1 MEKYPINWGPS
12 PFFWVRPHFFGA
24 IFFTCTATISRK
36 IRGLVIRFCGWRS
49 CACIV
54 FNSIAPTMPNWLLPE
69 YIADVLPSE
78 ARKIEEL
85 RRLMLDNFRLYGY
98 ELVMPPMLEY
108 VESLLTGAGA
118 DTDLRTFKLVDQI
131 SGRMLGLRAD
141 MTTQVARID
150 AHLLNRA
157 TVTRLCYAGS
167 VLHTRP
173 SGLHSTREPFQIGA
187 EIYGHAGLE
196 ADAEIQELALG
207 SLALA
212 GFSDVRLDLTHVG
225 VLRAILAQDP
235 AATKDYEAIVTLLRG
250 KDVPGLQQQTAKYN
264 ETTRAALLALPNL
277 YGDVEVLKRAREVLP
292 ALPGITHALAELAAL
307 AASAIG
313 RADVAIDLADLR
325 GYQYES
331 GAMFALYVPG
341 LPNAVARG
349 GRYDHV
355 GEAFGRARPAT
366 GFSLDLRELA
376 RLLPTAER
384 KHSIRAPWGNAP
396 ELKEKIAEL
405 RKSGEVVIQSLPGHN
420 DEQDEFECDRAL
432 VLDESGS
439 NWILKNLG

>member
-1 MEKYPINWGPS
+1 
-12 PFFWVRPHFFGA
+12 
-24 IFFTCTATISRK
+24 
-36 IRGLVIRFCGWRS
+36 
-49 CACIV
+49 
-54 FNSIAPTMPNWLLPE
+54 MPNWLLPE
-69 YIADVLPSE
+69 NIADVLPSE
-78 ARKIEEL
+78 ARKTEEL
-85 RRLMLDNFRLYGY
+85 RRLMLDNFRSYGY
-98 ELVMPPMLEY
+98 ELVMPPLLEY
-108 VESLLTGAGA
+108 VESLLTGAGQ
-118 DTDLRTFKLVDQI
+118 DTELRSFKLVDPM

-150 AHLLNRA
+150 AHLLNRDS
-157 TVTRLCYAGS
+157 VTRLCYAGS

-173 SGLHSTREPFQIGA
+173 SGLHATREPLQIGA

-196 ADAEIQELALG
+196 ADAEVQELALA

-212 GFSDVRLDLTHVG
+212 GFGADQVRLDLSHVG
-225 VLRAILAQDP
+225 VLRALLADDG
-235 AATKDYEAIVTLLRG
+235 AAQKDEAALYTLLRA
-250 KDVPGLQQQTAKYN
+250 KDSPGLAAISASYAPA
-264 ETTRAALLALPNL
+264 TRAALLALPGL
-277 YGDVEVLKRAREVLP
+277 YGDIDVLARARDVLP
-292 ALPGITHALAELAAL
+292 ALPGITRALAELAAL
-307 AASAIG
+307 AGSALG

-384 KHSIRAPWGNAP
+384 KHAIRAPWGNAP
-396 ELKEKIAEL
+396 ELREKIAQL
-405 RKSGEVVIQSLPGHN
+405 RKAGEVVIQSLPGHDN
-420 DEQDEFECDRAL
+420 EQDEFECDRVL
-432 VLDESGS
+432 VLENS

>member
-1 MEKYPINWGPS
+1 
-12 PFFWVRPHFFGA
+12 
-24 IFFTCTATISRK
+24 
-36 IRGLVIRFCGWRS
+36 
-49 CACIV
+49 
-54 FNSIAPTMPNWLLPE
+54 MPNWLLPE
-69 YIADVLPSE
+69 NIADVLPSE

-98 ELVMPPMLEY
+98 ELVMPPLLEY
-108 VESLLTGAGA
+108 TESLLAGAGP
-118 DTDLRTFKLVDQI
+118 DTDLKTFKVIDPQ
-131 SGRMLGLRAD
+131 SGRLLGLRAD

-150 AHLLNRA
+150 AHLLNRD
-157 TVTRLCYAGS
+157 TITRLCYAGS

-173 SGLHSTREPFQIGA
+173 SGLHATREPVQIGA

-207 SLALA
+207 TMALA
-212 GFSDVRLDLTHVG
+212 GFTDVRLDLAHVG
-225 VLRAILAQDP
+225 VLRALLNEDP
-235 AATKDYEAIVTLLRG
+235 AAKRDETQLYGLLRA
-250 KDVPGLQQQTAKYN
+250 KDAPGLDEISKNYYPQT
-264 ETTRAALLALPNL
+264 RQALLALPHL
-277 YGDVEVLKRAREVLP
+277 YGDVEVLAKAREVLP
-292 ALPGITHALAELAAL
+292 ALPGVQRALAELAAL
-307 AASAIG
+307 AASALG

-341 LPNAVARG
+341 LPNAVLRG

-376 RLLPTAER
+376 RLLPTATR

-396 ELKEKIAEL
+396 ELKEKIADL
-405 RKSGEVVIQSLPGHN
+405 RKAGEVVIQSMPGHDN
-420 DEQDEFECDRAL
+420 IQDEFECDRVL
-432 VLDESGS
+432 VLENG

>member
-1 MEKYPINWGPS
+1 
-12 PFFWVRPHFFGA
+12 
-24 IFFTCTATISRK
+24 
-36 IRGLVIRFCGWRS
+36 
-49 CACIV
+49 
-54 FNSIAPTMPNWLLPE
+54 MPNWLLPE
-69 YIADVLPSE
+69 NIADVLPSE

-98 ELVMPPMLEY
+98 ELVMPPLLEY
-108 VESLLTGAGA
+108 LESLMTGAGK
-118 DTDLRTFKLVDQI
+118 DTDLRTFKLVDQL

-173 SGLHSTREPFQIGA
+173 SGLHATREPLQIGA

-196 ADAEIQELALG
+196 ADAEIQELALA

-212 GFSDVRLDLTHVG
+212 GFDSVRLDLSHVG
-225 VLRAILAQDP
+225 LLRAIIAQD
-235 AATKDYEAIVTLLRG
+235 AAAVRDEAALYTLLRA
-250 KDVPGLQQQTAKYN
+250 KDAPGLRALTAGYDAV
-264 ETTRAALLALPNL
+264 TRDALLALPNL
-277 YGDVEVLKRAREVLP
+277 YGDIDVLARAREVLP
-292 ALPGITHALAELAAL
+292 PLPGVLKALAELAAL
-307 AASAIG
+307 AGSALG
-313 RADVAIDLADLR
+313 RAEVAIDLADLR

-384 KHSIRAPWGNAP
+384 KHSIRAPWGSAP

-405 RKSGEVVIQSLPGHN
+405 RKAGEVVIQSMPGHSN
-420 DEQDEFECDRAL
+420 EQDEFECDRVL
-432 VLDESGS
+432 VLADNGS
-439 NWILKNLG
+439 SWILKNLG

>member
-1 MEKYPINWGPS
+1 M
-12 PFFWVRPHFFGA
+12 
-24 IFFTCTATISRK
+24 
-36 IRGLVIRFCGWRS
+36 
-49 CACIV
+49 
-54 FNSIAPTMPNWLLPE
+54 PTWLLPE
-69 YIADVLPSE
+69 NIADVLPSE

-85 RRLMLDNFRLYGY
+85 RRLMLDTFRTYGY

-108 VESLLTGAGA
+108 VESLLAGAGQ
-118 DTDLRTFKLVDQI
+118 DTDSKTFKLVDSM
-131 SGRMLGLRAD
+131 SGRLLGLRAD

-150 AHLLNRA
+150 AHLLNRDS
-157 TVTRLCYAGS
+157 VTRLCYAGT

-173 SGLHSTREPFQIGA
+173 SGLHATREQLQIGA

-196 ADAEIQELALG
+196 ADAEIQELALA

-212 GFSDVRLDLTHVG
+212 GFDQPRLDLSHAG
-225 VLRAILAQDP
+225 VLRAILAEDP
-235 AATKDYEAIVTLLRG
+235 AAKRDEQLLHG
-250 KDVPGLQQQTAKYN
+250 LLKAKDVPGIAEASQHYASA
-264 ETTRAALLALPNL
+264 TRDALMALPNL
-277 YGDVEVLKRAREVLP
+277 YGDVDVLVRARELLP
-292 ALPGITHALAELAAL
+292 ALPGVTRALAELAAL
-307 AASAIG
+307 AASTIG
-313 RADVAIDLADLR
+313 RARIAIDLADLR

-384 KHSIRAPWGNAP
+384 KHAIRAPWGNAP
-396 ELKEKIAEL
+396 EMREKIAEL
-405 RKSGEVVIQSLPGHN
+405 RKSGEVVIQSMPGHEN
-420 DEQDEFECDRAL
+420 VQDEFECDRVL
-432 VLDESGS
+432 VLEQG

>member
-1 MEKYPINWGPS
+1 
-12 PFFWVRPHFFGA
+12 
-24 IFFTCTATISRK
+24 
-36 IRGLVIRFCGWRS
+36 
-49 CACIV
+49 
-54 FNSIAPTMPNWLLPE
+54 MPNWLLPE
-69 YIADVLPSE
+69 NIADVLPSE

-98 ELVMPPMLEY
+98 ELVMPPLLEY
-108 VESLLTGAGA
+108 VESLLAGAGD
-118 DTDLRTFKLVDQI
+118 DTDLRTFKVVDQL
-131 SGRMLGLRAD
+131 SGRLLGLRAD

-150 AHLLNRA
+150 AHLLNRNS
-157 TVTRLCYAGS
+157 VTRLCYAGS

-173 SGLHSTREPFQIGA
+173 SGLHATREPLQIGA

-196 ADAEIQELALG
+196 ADGEIQELALA

-212 GFSDVRLDLTHVG
+212 GFDNVRLDLCHVG
-225 VLRAILAQDP
+225 ILRALLADDP
-235 AATKDYEAIVTLLRG
+235 KAKRDEAALYALLRA
-250 KDVPGLQQQTAKYN
+250 KDVSGLN
-264 ETTRAALLALPNL
+264 ELTVDYAPVTRAALMALPHL
-277 YGDVEVLKRAREVLP
+277 YGDIDVLGRARDVLP
-292 ALPGITHALAELAAL
+292 QSAGITRALAELAAL

-313 RADVAIDLADLR
+313 RAEVAIDLADLR

-396 ELKEKIAEL
+396 ELREKIATL
-405 RKSGEVVIQSLPGHN
+405 RFAGEVVIQSMPGHDN
-420 DEQDEFECDRAL
+420 EQDEFECDRVL
-432 VLDESGS
+432 VLDNS